1 MAQKQQVDLWGMP
14 KVLQTQYAFFLSL
27 AIFVGLLFV
36 LPTEFIPSELGGT
49 TLTITTFL
57 FGIIAGFFIYV
68 TSTDYTN
75 VKNILASETSGW
87 MALHRSATMYDPAA
101 AHVLAERI
109 DVYLRRTFDYEII
122 DYARGT
128 IPEFEAAAEVVRN
141 FPYHTDRSSV
151 HQVIM
156 GELDAITLARQ
167 QLIGLGTKSLSAF
180 SWTVLFALG
189 ALVIG
194 SLYGL
199 RTGES
204 FFDVVTVFIASSV
217 VLLLLLI
224 RDLDLYIWN
233 ERTFGFEVEMNLF
246 RSIGKLP
253 YYPEESITRGR
264 VRPAESEFRV
274 GVFVDY
280 PRSNERKIEIRK
292 QASA

>member
-1 MAQKQQVDLWGMP
+1 MAHQQKVGLWGMP
-14 KVLQTQYAFFLSL
+14 KVLQTQYAFFLAL
-27 AIFVGLLFV
+27 LLFVGLLVV

-75 VKNILASETSGW
+75 VKNVLAAETSGW
-87 MALHRSATMYDPAA
+87 IALYRSVSMYDPAA
-101 AHVLAERI
+101 IRVFAERI
-109 DVYLRRTFDYEII
+109 DAYLRRAFDFEII
-122 DYARGT
+122 DYARST
-128 IPEFEAAAEVVRN
+128 VPEFEAASEVVRN
-141 FPYHTDRSSV
+141 LPYRADRSSI

-180 SWTVLFALG
+180 SWMVLFALG

-199 RTGES
+199 RTGEV

-217 VLLLLLI
+217 ILLLLLI

-233 ERTFGFEVEMNLF
+233 ERTFGFEMEMNLF
-246 RSIGKLP
+246 HSIGELP
-253 YYPEESITRGR
+253 YYPEESIVRGR
-264 VRPAESEFRV
+264 VHPPESVFRV

-280 PRSNERKIEIRK
+280 PRSNVRKIEIRNRV
-292 QASA
+292 